1 MDDMKA
7 DNWGKPWV
15 AKKASESV
23 VLSVGSWVAQ
33 LELLLAEWLVQK
45 RADEKD
51 GRMVVDLVATMVD

>member
-1 MDDMKA
+1 MDDVKA

-15 AKKASESV
+15 AESV

-33 LELLLAEWLVQK
+33 LELSLAERLVQK